1 MLDDLDRNLCDKV
14 KVMIKLFPLLAQF
27 LEKKHKLYTQ
37 SLIIIWVSPL
47 KLAYIITFD
56 NSCFVTFTFKLTP
69 KLHLFTVTSRFL
81 KAISDKDLTLIT
93 QLQVEDTLE
102 MTHLLWGLCLC

>member
-37 SLIIIWVSPL
+37 S
-47 KLAYIITFD
+47 
-56 NSCFVTFTFKLTP
+56 
-69 KLHLFTVTSRFL
+69 
-81 KAISDKDLTLIT
+81 
-93 QLQVEDTLE
+93 
-102 MTHLLWGLCLC
+102 